1 MQRFIYALNSAVQ
14 QRNWYAALSL
24 ALTLPDICGR
34 LENPHAKSENRFV
47 AWWDKYLLA
56 KYSSV
61 VGGRPYTHLA
71 GGDAYSLRCAFLHE
85 GVDETVAQRARVAL
99 TKFHF
104 ITPPPRGGMLH
115 CNQLN
120 SILQLQVD
128 IFCNDISQGVTQ
140 WVVDTQ
146 NNPAIT
152 VRMAALITI
161 YDSSSGR
168 IVF

>member
-1 MQRFIYALNSAVQ
+1 
-14 QRNWYAALSL
+14 L

-34 LENPHAKSENRFV
+34 LENPHAKSEKRFI

-61 VGGRPYTHLA
+61 VRGRPHIFLA

-85 GVDETVAQRARVAL
+85 GADETVAQRARVAL

-104 ITPPPRGGMLH
+104 ITPPSGGVLH
-115 CNQLN
+115 NNQIN

-128 IFCNDISQGVTQ
+128 IFCNDIAQGVTQ
-140 WVVDTQ
+140 WVADTQ
-146 NNPAIT
+146 NNP
-152 VRMAALITI
+152 
-161 YDSSSGR
+161 DSTAR
-168 IVF
+168 TPR